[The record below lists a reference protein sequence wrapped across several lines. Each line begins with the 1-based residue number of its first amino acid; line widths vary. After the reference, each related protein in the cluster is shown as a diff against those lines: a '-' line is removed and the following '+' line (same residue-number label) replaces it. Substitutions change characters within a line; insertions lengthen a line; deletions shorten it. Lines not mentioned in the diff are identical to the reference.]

1 MTEGFDVV
9 VIGGGPGGYVAALRA
24 AQLGARTAIVEKDRM
39 GGTCLV
45 RGCIPTKA
53 LLQSS
58 ELYSLAR
65 AGAPFGLVADRIGF
79 DLQAAQK
86 RKASVVDQLVKGV
99 EGLLKAGGVKSFKGS
114 ARLAGKGVVE
124 VAGEQVQAKDIVIAT
139 GSAVARIPLQGA
151 ELTIDSDQ
159 ILELKEVPKRL
170 AVIGGGVVGMEFAAM
185 FAALG
190 SKVRVLEMLPQV
202 LPMVDADL
210 VAVYAKHLAGLG
222 GEIHTDSKVAEVAR
236 QNGALQVR
244 FSTGAEG
251 GAVDADHVLL
261 AVGRV
266 PYTQG
271 LGVEKAGVK
280 LDRGRVVVDDHLR
293 TTAAGVWAI
302 GDVIGGIMLAHV
314 ASYEGVCAVEN
325 IAGHADRIPDYHA
338 APNCI
343 YTDPEIAHVGLGE
356 KEAREKGLEV
366 KVGRFPFAASGRA
379 LTLGQSEGFVKVVA
393 DATSG
398 RLLGAHIIGPRA
410 TDLVAEATL
419 AVQNGLTLEQIDL
432 TIHAHPTLPES
443 LMEGALAAQGRA
455 IHVANRRTSA
465 PSGGLTPATSPAS
478 GEAATSGPSGGL
490 APATSPASG
499 EAQAT
504 QVSNIQQNRGKEMS
518 ATVKTPVPS
527 PTPNTINPKVLEL
540 KKENRAFLLGLHRE
554 MQLIRRFEER
564 AQEQYTKAKIGG
576 YCHLNIGE
584 EATVVGGI
592 HGLKPNDYIFTSY
605 REHGHAIAR
614 GIDPKA
620 VMAELFGK
628 ETGTSHGRGG
638 SMHMFDANLRFMGGY
653 GIVGGH
659 LPLAVGGGWAVR
671 YHKAKDVVF
680 CMFGDG
686 ATNIGAFHE
695 SLNMSKVFHLPVV
708 WFCVNNQYGM
718 GTPVEA
724 ASAVA
729 DIYKKACAYDM
740 ESIQVDGMNLREVL
754 LRTSEMVER
763 TRADSEPRFVEARC
777 YRFKGH
783 SVVDPDKYRSNE
795 DKEKWRKADPIV
807 AFEHEL
813 EQSGL
818 ADEEYFKQVRQEV
831 DAQVREVI
839 QFADESP
846 DPSPDDLYRYTYAGD
861 WEERPELRA
870 EPV

>member
-1 MTEGFDVV
+1 MAGTFDVV

-24 AQLGARTAIVEKDRM
+24 AQLGARTAVVEKDRV

-58 ELYSLAR
+58 ELYTLAR
-65 AGAPFGLVADRIGF
+65 DGGPFGLVADSIGF
-79 DLQAAQK
+79 DWAVAQK
-86 RKASVVDQLVKGV
+86 RKTAVVDQLVKGV
-99 EGLLKAGGVKSFKGS
+99 EGLLKAGGITVFKGS
-114 ARLAGKGVVE
+114 ARLAGKGVVD
-124 VAGEQVQAKDIVIAT
+124 VSGDQVQAKDIVIAT
-139 GSAVARIPLQGA
+139 GSAVARIPLPGA

-159 ILELKEVPKRL
+159 ILELKEIPKRL

-190 SKVRVLEMLPQV
+190 TKVTVLEMLPQV
-202 LPMVDADL
+202 LSMVDADL
-210 VAVYAKHLAGLG
+210 VTVYAKHLAGLG
-222 GEIHTDSKVAEVAR
+222 GEINTNSKVSEIVK
-236 QNGALQVR
+236 QKGGLQVH
-244 FSTGAEG
+244 FSTGGEG
-251 GAVDADHVLL
+251 GAVDADQVLL
-261 AVGRV
+261 AVGRA

-271 LGVEKAGVK
+271 LDAEKAGVK
-280 LDRGRVVVDDHLR
+280 LERGRVVVDDHLR
-293 TTAAGVWAI
+293 TTADGVWAI

-325 IAGHADRIPDYHA
+325 IAGHGDRIPDYRA

-343 YTDPEIAHVGLGE
+343 YTEPEIAHVGLGE
-356 KEAREKGLEV
+356 KEARDKGIAV
-366 KVGRFPFAASGRA
+366 KIGRFPFAASGRA
-379 LTLGQSEGFVKVVA
+379 LTLGQSEGFAKVIA
-393 DATSG
+393 DADSG

-410 TDLVAEATL
+410 TDLIAEATL

-443 LMEGALAAQGRA
+443 LMEAALAAQGRA
-455 IHVANRRTSA
+455 IHIANRKSTSPSPSA
-465 PSGGLTPATSPAS
+465 PQRGAAPTRGEETS
-478 GEAATSGPSGGL
+478 T
-490 APATSPASG
+490 
-499 EAQAT
+499 
-504 QVSNIQQNRGKEMS
+504 NMQNREKQMT
-518 ATVKTPVPS
+518 APVKSPS
-527 PTPNTINPKVLEL
+527 PGAIDPKSIEVT
-540 KKENRAFLLGLHRE
+540 KDNRDRLLALHRE

-592 HGLKPNDYIFTSY
+592 EALKPNDWIFTSY

-614 GIDPKA
+614 GVDPKT

-638 SMHMFDANLRFMGGY
+638 SMHLVDYSRRFMGGY

-659 LPLAVGGGWAVR
+659 LPLAVGGAWAVKYR
-671 YHKAKDVVF
+671 KQKDVIF

-695 SLNMSKVFHLPVV
+695 SLNMAKVFDLPVV
-708 WFCVNNQYGM
+708 WFCVNNRYGM
-718 GTPVEA
+718 GTPVEN

-740 ESIQVDGMNLREVL
+740 ESIQIDGMNLREVM
-754 LRTSEMVER
+754 LRTSEIVEK
-763 TRADSEPRFVEARC
+763 TRADSVPRFIESLC
-777 YRFKGH
+777 YRFRGH
-783 SVVDPDKYRSNE
+783 SVVDPDKYRTTE
-795 DKEKWRKADPIV
+795 DKEKYRKADPIV

-813 EQSGL
+813 EKSGL
-818 ADEEYFKQVRQEV
+818 ADEEYFKSVRQEI
-831 DAQVREVI
+831 DAQVRDVI
-839 QFADESP
+839 EFADQSP
-846 DPSPDDLYRYTYAGD
+846 EPNVADLYKYTYAGQWD
-861 WEERPELRA
+861 NRPELRT
-870 EPV
+870 ERV